1 MSEIIINNSIE
12 IDATASAAWAVLG
25 EGFGSWADWAP
36 GIDKSTLRGPLAQGV
51 MRTNET
57 PSLGTVEQEL
67 VVYEPDKRALAYEMR
82 TLPPMFVQL
91 RNDWFIDELEGGRCR
106 LRGEA
111 VFGLA
116 EQAEPMRDKLQGK
129 MGMTLEVFIKAFR
142 DHLQGSSDS
151 AVA

>member
-1 MSEIIINNSIE
+1 
-12 IDATASAAWAVLG
+12 
-25 EGFGSWADWAP
+25 
-36 GIDKSTLRGPLAQGV
+36 
-51 MRTNET
+51 
-57 PSLGTVEQEL
+57 
-67 VVYEPDKRALAYEMR
+67 
-82 TLPPMFVQL
+82 MFVQL